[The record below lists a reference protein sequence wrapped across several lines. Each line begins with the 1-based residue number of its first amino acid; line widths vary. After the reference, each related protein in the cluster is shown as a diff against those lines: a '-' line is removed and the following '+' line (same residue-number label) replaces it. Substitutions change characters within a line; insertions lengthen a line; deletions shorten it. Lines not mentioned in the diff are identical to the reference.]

1 MEQERKEGAGTLPE
15 EGMDIRGVVR
25 EAIEAYARKEIAKA
39 EPAYRNELVEERKRR
54 EQLERRVNELVQEN
68 LKSRKMAEEA
78 ERNSTIRAELQRLG
92 VAKVDLAFKAVKDD
106 VQRTED
112 GRLVGTGENGALSLR
127 DYLTHFVN
135 ENPEFLPAR
144 NLGGSGAMSGPR
156 GTPTAASH
164 SVDLDKIKPGMSP
177 EELERVR
184 QEIARIASR
193 ALGGQ

>member
-1 MEQERKEGAGTLPE
+1 MEQEPKAGAGTPAE
-15 EGMDIRGVVR
+15 VGTDIRGVVR
-25 EAIEAYARKEIAKA
+25 EVIEEYARKEVAKA

-68 LKSRKMAEEA
+68 SRSRKLAEEA

-112 GRLVGTGENGALSLR
+112 GRLVGTTENGALSLR
-127 DYLTHFVN
+127 EYLTHFVN

-156 GTPTAASH
+156 GTPAASQT
-164 SVDLDKIKPGMSP
+164 VDLDKIKPGMSP

-184 QEIARIASR
+184 QEIARIASQ

>member
-1 MEQERKEGAGTLPE
+1 MDEGPKENTGAPA
-15 EGMDIRGVVR
+15 EGGPDIRGIIRDAIDEYARR
-25 EAIEAYARKEIAKA
+25 EASRA
-39 EPAYRNELVEERKRR
+39 EPAYKNELADERKRR

-68 LKSRKMAEEA
+68 SRSRKMAEEA

-112 GRLVGTGENGALSLR
+112 GRLVGTSENGAVSLR
-127 DYLTHFVN
+127 DYLTHFVT

-144 NLGGSGAMSGPR
+144 NLGGSGAMSGTR
-156 GTPTAASH
+156 GAPPASH

-184 QEIARIASR
+184 QEIARIASQ

>member
-1 MEQERKEGAGTLPE
+1 MEQEPKQGAGTPA
-15 EGMDIRGVVR
+15 EGEPDIRGVIR
-25 EAIEAYARKEIAKA
+25 EAIEEYARKEVAKA

-68 LKSRKMAEEA
+68 SRSRKMAEEA

-106 VQRTED
+106 VQRMED
-112 GRLVGTGENGALSLR
+112 GRLVGTSENGAVSLR
-127 DYLTHFVN
+127 DYLTHFVT

-144 NLGGSGAMSGPR
+144 NLGGSGATSGTR
-156 GTPTAASH
+156 GAPPASH

-184 QEIARIASR
+184 QEIARIASQ

>member
-1 MEQERKEGAGTLPE
+1 M
-15 EGMDIRGVVR
+15 
-25 EAIEAYARKEIAKA
+25 
-39 EPAYRNELVEERKRR
+39 
-54 EQLERRVNELVQEN
+54 NELVQEN
-68 LKSRKMAEEA
+68 LRSRKMAEEA

-112 GRLVGTGENGALSLR
+112 GRLVGTSENGALSLR

-144 NLGGSGAMSGPR
+144 NLGGSGATSGPR
-156 GTPTAASH
+156 GTSAASS

-184 QEIARIASR
+184 QEIARIASQ
-193 ALGGQ
+193 ALGGH